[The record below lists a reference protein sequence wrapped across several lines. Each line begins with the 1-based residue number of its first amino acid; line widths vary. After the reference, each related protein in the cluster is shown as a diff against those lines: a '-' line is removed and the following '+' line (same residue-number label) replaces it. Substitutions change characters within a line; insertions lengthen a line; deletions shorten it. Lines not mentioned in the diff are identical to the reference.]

1 MLSEYAAR
9 SMHFEASV
17 GSCMQ
22 HQQQQQQGMQPG
34 EYTIYPSSMVAEA
47 EPWMDKYHN
56 KIARLNKK
64 DLNFEN

>member
-17 GSCMQ
+17 ESCLQ
-22 HQQQQQQGMQPG
+22 HQQQGMQPG

-56 KIARLNKK
+56 KIVRLNKK
-64 DLNFEN
+64 DLNFQN